1 MIPASALI
9 DFDAPWKIVVAGLAG
24 GAGGAGVVVAF
35 GFVLLGR
42 SRYAQA
48 REGDVVSRGASV
60 LLAALGGVP
69 CAAALIVGFIALTK
83 K

>member
-1 MIPASALI
+1 
-9 DFDAPWKIVVAGLAG
+9 VVL
-24 GAGGAGVVVAF
+24 AF

-48 REGDVVSRGASV
+48 GDGDVVSRGGYL
-60 LLAALGGVP
+60 LLAALGGVL
-69 CAAALIVGFIALTK
+69 CAAALIAGFIAMTK

>member
-9 DFDAPWKIVVAGLAG
+9 DFDALWKIVVAGF
-24 GAGGAGVVVAF
+24 AGGAGVVLAF

-42 SRYAQA
+42 ARYQDAG
-48 REGDVVSRGASV
+48 EGVLSRGAYLV
-60 LLAALGGVP
+60 LAVVGAMV
-69 CAAALIVGFIALTK
+69 CAGALIVGFVAMTK

>member
-1 MIPASALI
+1 MIPASSFIDVDAL
-9 DFDAPWKIVVAGLAG
+9 WKIVVASFA
-24 GAGGAGVVVAF
+24 AGAGVVLAF

-42 SRYAQA
+42 ARYAEA
-48 REGDVVSRGASV
+48 RDGEVLSRGAYV
-60 LLAALGGVP
+60 LLAVLGGVL